1 MTNKKYTDV
10 VRKIY
15 KALNDRDMDGW
26 TEFFDEETID
36 YVAARKQRFTGR
48 KVIRE
53 GYEEFIKGTPDA
65 QFEFVNIFGQDN
77 WVCAEGSVS
86 GTFAATNKSFQF
98 PICIVV
104 KFDGEIVREFHE
116 YFDQQGFQG

>member
-1 MTNKKYTDV
+1 MTNYKYVDV

-15 KALNDRDMDGW
+15 QALNDRDMDGW

-53 GYEEFIKGTPDA
+53 GYEEFIKGIPDA
-65 QFEFVNIFGQDN
+65 QFEFTNVFGQDN

-98 PICIVV
+98 PICILF
-104 KFDGEIVREFHE
+104 KFDGDIVREFHE
-116 YFDQQGFQG
+116 YFDQQGFQT